1 MGTNITKVGN
11 RIACLR
17 KQKGLTQAQLAERLG
32 VTFQAVSKWERAECL
47 PDSMLLVDL
56 ANILETSV
64 DGILTAGE
72 RTVNYNGKITV
83 EDMRNGLLSL
93 KRFGELIGKN
103 NILYRCAVDGI
114 NNSMNTE
121 IEDCFT
127 DEYSFEAFLAEAII
141 QNLMAGKYIDPTDV
155 RKNFRQKHFSD
166 IVVKHAE
173 KYGIK

>member
-1 MGTNITKVGN
+1 MSINLTK
-11 RIACLR
+11 IAEQIAYLR

-47 PDSMLLVDL
+47 PDSMLLVGL

-64 DGILTAGE
+64 DNILTAGE
-72 RTVNYNGKITV
+72 KAVNYSGKITV

-93 KRFGELIGKN
+93 KRFGELIGKD

-114 NNSMNTE
+114 NNSMNTD

-127 DEYSFEAFLAEAII
+127 DEYVFEAFLAEAII
-141 QNLMAGKYIDPTDV
+141 QNLKAGKYIDLTDV
-155 RKNFRQKHFSD
+155 KKNFYHKHFSD
-166 IVVKHAE
+166 IVVKYAE

>member
-1 MGTNITKVGN
+1 MSININKVSG
-11 RIACLR
+11 RISYLR

-56 ANILETSV
+56 ASILETSV

-93 KRFGELIGKN
+93 KKFGELIGKD
-103 NILYRCAVDGI
+103 NILYRSAVDGI
-114 NNSMNTE
+114 NNSMNTD
-121 IEDCFT
+121 IEESFS
-127 DEYSFEAFLAEAII
+127 DEYVFEAFLAEAII
-141 QNLMAGKYIDPTDV
+141 QNLSAGKYIDLTDV
-155 RKNFRQKHFSD
+155 RKNFRHTHFSD
-166 IVVKHAE
+166 IVVKYAK

>member
-1 MGTNITKVGN
+1 MGISIIKVGS
-11 RIACLR
+11 RIAYLR
-17 KQKGLTQAQLAERLG
+17 KQKGITQAQLAERLG

-56 ANILETSV
+56 ASILETSV

-93 KRFGELIGKN
+93 KKFGELIGKD
-103 NILYRCAVDGI
+103 NILYRSAVDGI
-114 NNSMNTE
+114 NNSMNTD
-121 IEDCFT
+121 IEECFF
-127 DEYSFEAFLAEAII
+127 DEYVFEAFLAEAII
-141 QNLMAGKYIDPTDV
+141 QNLAAGKYIDLTDV
-155 RKNFRQKHFSD
+155 TKNFRNTHFSD
-166 IVVKHAE
+166 IVVKHAK